1 MRVPFKSQTFTNQLL
16 KLNSLLSGNWQH
28 TQMVVWVFLLK
39 ITFYNLTGV
48 FYLKFS
54 LYKYMKCSSNAT
66 ESREMWICEL
76 KNILLAKIKWS
87 ISPIVDRNVQ
97 KRLFYYLPGR
107 KASFLRSNPA
117 TTIKIKNKFYG
128 PANTPLGIYLNQI
141 KEYT

>member
-1 MRVPFKSQTFTNQLL
+1 MQQNQE
-16 KLNSLLSGNWQH
+16 K
-28 TQMVVWVFLLK
+28 
-39 ITFYNLTGV
+39 
-48 FYLKFS
+48 
-54 LYKYMKCSSNAT
+54 
-66 ESREMWICEL
+66 CEL

-97 KRLFYYLPGR
+97 KRLFYYLAGR
-107 KASFLRSNPA
+107 NADNSFLKSNPA